1 MNYFSHKKLKEF
13 CIDTLV
19 HEGIAEPI
27 AEDVASCLIETS
39 LRGVDSHG
47 IRLLP
52 HYIRVVRSGRINK
65 NPNIKFNQ
73 NTFIYVI
80 SGAFEVNERL
90 LETGETICFWDTHL
104 IEFEALSKNA
114 VFLMIE
120 VSD

>member
-1 MNYFSHKKLKEF
+1 MGKY
-13 CIDTLV
+13 
-19 HEGIAEPI
+19 EGRQKGE
-27 AEDVASCLIETS
+27 S
-39 LRGVDSHG
+39 
-47 IRLLP
+47 
-52 HYIRVVRSGRINK
+52 RVL
-65 NPNIKFNQ
+65 FNQ